1 MRRNWKVFALYRNP
15 RGMSDNSSLP
25 VAGRKVILKSRM
37 NCRVLSALAAGA
49 LFAAC
54 AQPPQSES
62 AEQQPQSFVQVATAE
77 GEVRGIAADGLVE
90 YMGIPYAAPP
100 TGDLRWRAPQP
111 PLQRDS
117 VLVADEYG
125 NRCIQRPATEG
136 FAMEDAFTQ
145 PGSEDCLYLNIY
157 RPDNA
162 EAGLPVMLWIPG
174 GGLTAGS
181 GSRPVNHG
189 GNLARLG
196 VVVVAINYRLGSFG
210 FFAHPELSGQDP
222 DGGRLFN
229 YGLMDQIAALEWVR
243 DNIEGFGGDPAN
255 VTIFGE
261 SAGGYSVFALVA
273 SPAARGLFAKGI
285 SQSGY
290 GRRGQP
296 RVASLAGEGEAP
308 IEEMGVA
315 LAERLGMPE
324 AGLDELRAQPADRIV
339 EATDFSSFIS
349 LATDGVILVDDLWP
363 VYDRGDAA
371 QIPLMI
377 GATDAE
383 FTMGPPEAQREQLA
397 RFMSDEVL
405 DAMTPFYGNEEQRNI
420 YMYSDF
426 VFHAQNRGVAL
437 AHEKA
442 GNTVYAYRFA
452 MPGVDVERR
461 ELNGDTIYGAYH
473 AGDLPYMFGT
483 FTGDHF
489 DPTDPDETQRQV
501 SDQMMRYWTNFA
513 RTGDP
518 NGEGLPEWPLAEYG
532 NTMYFTP
539 DGVGSRKDTWVERL
553 DALNELVGM

>member
-1 MRRNWKVFALYRNP
+1 MRRNWKVFAQYRNP
-15 RGMSDNSSLP
+15 REMSDNSSLP

-49 LFAAC
+49 VLAAC

-62 AEQQPQSFVQVATAE
+62 AEQPPRSFVQVTTAQ

-90 YMGIPYAAPP
+90 YKGIPYAAPP

-111 PLQRDS
+111 PLPRES
-117 VLVADEYG
+117 VLIADKYG
-125 NRCIQRPATEG
+125 NRCMQRPATEG
-136 FAMEDAFTQ
+136 FAMTDAFTQ
-145 PGSEDCLYLNIY
+145 PESEDCLYLNIY
-157 RPDNA
+157 RPGNA

-174 GGLTAGS
+174 GALVAGT

-210 FFAHPELSGQDP
+210 FFAHPALSAQDP

-243 DNIEGFGGDPAN
+243 DNIEGFGGDPGN

-261 SAGGYSVFALVA
+261 SAGGYSVFALAA

-290 GRRGQP
+290 GRSGQP
-296 RVASLAGEGEAP
+296 RVASLTAEGEAP
-308 IEEMGVA
+308 IERMGVE

-324 AGLDELRAQPADRIV
+324 AGLGELRAQPAEKIV
-339 EATDFSSFIS
+339 EATDFSTFIS
-349 LATDGVILVDDLWP
+349 LVTDGVVLADAPWS
-363 VYDRGDAA
+363 VYGRGEAA
-371 QIPLMI
+371 KVPLMI

-383 FTMGPPEAQREQLA
+383 FSTGPSAGQREQLA
-397 RFMSDEVL
+397 RFMSDEVI
-405 DAMTPFYGNEEQRNI
+405 DAMTPFYGDETQRDT
-420 YMYSDF
+420 YMYSDY
-426 VFHAQNRGVAL
+426 VFHAQNRGVAV

-452 MPGVDVERR
+452 MPGVGVERR
-461 ELNGDTIYGAYH
+461 ELNGETIYGAYH
-473 AGDLPYMFGT
+473 AGDLPYMFGN
-483 FTGDHF
+483 FTGDHY
-489 DPTDPDETQRQV
+489 DPTDPDETQRAV
-501 SDQMMRYWTNFA
+501 SQQMMRYWTNFA

-539 DGVGSRKDTWVERL
+539 DGVRSRKDPWAERL

>member
-1 MRRNWKVFALYRNP
+1 MPKMTLNRSAIAVLACGTLLAGCGQQP
-15 RGMSDNSSLP
+15 ASD
-25 VAGRKVILKSRM
+25 
-37 NCRVLSALAAGA
+37 SAA
-49 LFAAC
+49 
-54 AQPPQSES
+54 
-62 AEQQPQSFVQVATAE
+62 QQPQSYQKVATAE
-77 GEVRGIAADGLVE
+77 GEVQGTAAEGLIE
-90 YMGIPYAAPP
+90 YKGIPYAAPP

-111 PLQRDS
+111 AVRRDA
-117 VLVADEYG
+117 VLVADQYG

-145 PGSEDCLYLNIY
+145 PGSEDCLNLNIY

-162 EAGLPVMLWIPG
+162 DAQLPVMVWIPG

-210 FFAHPELSGQDP
+210 FFAHPELSAQDP

-243 DNIEGFGGDPAN
+243 DNIGAFGGNPGN

-308 IEEMGVA
+308 IEEMGVK
-315 LAERLGMPE
+315 LAERLGMPR
-324 AGLDELRAQPADRIV
+324 ASLDELRAQPAEKIV
-339 EATDFSSFIS
+339 EATDFSNFIS
-349 LATDGVILVDDLWP
+349 LATDGAVLVDDLWP

-371 QIPLMI
+371 SVPLMI
-377 GATDAE
+377 GATDSE
-383 FTMGPPEAQREQLA
+383 FSMGPSEGRREILA
-397 RFMSDEVL
+397 RFMTDEMF
-405 DAMTPFYGNEEQRNI
+405 DAMTPFYGNEEQRDI

-426 VFHAQNRGVAL
+426 VFHGQNRGIAV

-442 GNTVYAYRFA
+442 GHAVYAYRFA
-452 MPGVDVERR
+452 MPGVGVERR
-461 ELNGDTIYGAYH
+461 ELNGETIYGAYH
-473 AGDLPYMFGT
+473 AGDLPYMFGN

-489 DPTDPDETQRQV
+489 DPTDPDETQRAV
-501 SDQMMRYWTNFA
+501 SQQMMRYWTNFA
-513 RTGDP
+513 RTGNP
-518 NGEGLPEWPLAEYG
+518 NGEGLPEWPLAKYE

-539 DGVGSRKDTWVERL
+539 DGVIPRTDPWIERL
-553 DALNELVGM
+553 DKLNEFVGM

>member
-1 MRRNWKVFALYRNP
+1 
-15 RGMSDNSSLP
+15 
-25 VAGRKVILKSRM
+25 M
-37 NCRVLSALAAGA
+37 NRRVLSALAIGA
-49 LFAAC
+49 LLAGC
-54 AQPPQSES
+54 AQPPPSDET
-62 AEQQPQSFVQVATAE
+62 APQPQSFVRVATAE
-77 GEVRGIAADGLVE
+77 GEVRGIAEDGLLE
-90 YMGIPYAAPP
+90 YKGIPYAAPP
-100 TGDLRWRAPQP
+100 TGELRWRAPQP
-111 PLQRDS
+111 PLQRES
-117 VLVADEYG
+117 VLVADQYG

-162 EAGLPVMLWIPG
+162 DADLPVMLWIPG

-210 FFAHPELSGQDP
+210 FFAHPELSSQAP

-243 DNIEGFGGDPAN
+243 DNIGGFGGDPAN

-261 SAGGYSVFALVA
+261 SAGGYSVFALAA

-296 RVASLAGEGEAP
+296 RVASLAGEGQAP

-315 LAERLGMPE
+315 LAERLGMPQ
-324 AGLDELRAQPADRIV
+324 ASLDELRAQPAERIV
-339 EATDFSSFIS
+339 EATDFSTFIA

-371 QIPLMI
+371 KVPLMI

-383 FTMGPPEAQREQLA
+383 FTMGSPEAQREQLA
-397 RFMSDEVL
+397 RFMSDEVM
-405 DAMTPFYGNEEQRNI
+405 DAMTPFYGDETQRDT
-420 YMYSDF
+420 YMYSDY
-426 VFHAQNRGVAL
+426 VFHAQNRGVAVV
-437 AHEKA
+437 HEKA

-461 ELNGDTIYGAYH
+461 ELNGETIYGAYH

-501 SDQMMRYWTNFA
+501 SDRMMRYWTNFA

-518 NGEGLPEWPLAEYG
+518 NGEGLPEWPVAEYE

-539 DGVGSRKDTWVERL
+539 DGVESRKDTWVERL